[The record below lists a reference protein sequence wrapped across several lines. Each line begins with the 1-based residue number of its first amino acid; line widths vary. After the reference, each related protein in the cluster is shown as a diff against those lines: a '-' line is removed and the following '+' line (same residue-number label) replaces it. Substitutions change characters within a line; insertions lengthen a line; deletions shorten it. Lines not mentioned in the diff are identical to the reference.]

1 MKNSKPTGRE
11 NKQKE
16 GVRCGRYRLGGGR
29 KGRGGR
35 GLGEGTQGSEGP
47 RGSAKQKRG
56 LVTKGGRL
64 LRV

>member
-11 NKQKE
+11 TQTE
-16 GVRCGRYRLGGGR
+16 RGRKVYRLGGR